1 MLRALVAGAALASGA
16 HGETILVTGATGR
29 MGLDMYKSLKAAGKD
44 VRALS
49 RTADKAKQIIGCDKC
64 DESEGIYLGDVTDKD
79 SLTHALKGADTL
91 VIAVGAHGDEP
102 DDVVDKIEW
111 YCVKNQMEAL
121 LSDGKEGKR
130 VVLFSSMSTSKPHN
144 HVLVD
149 KAKAEKYIIE
159 QGIPYSIVKPCGL
172 SEDEAGDAELLIG
185 HDDIAD
191 ANGWFNN
198 GFYMVARADVVSV
211 ATAALLSPPTDEM
224 RFDVCAKLAGSGPAD
239 VKKAVAEA
247 GKPWTGP
254 TQTVVV

>member
-1 MLRALVAGAALASGA
+1 VAGAALASGA
-16 HGETILVTGATGR
+16 YGETILVTGATGR
-29 MGLDMYKSLKAAGKD
+29 MGLDMYKSLKGSSQD

-49 RTADKAKQIIGCDKC
+49 RTAEKAKEVLGCDKC

-79 SLTHALKGADTL
+79 SLVNALKGADTL

-111 YCVKNQMEAL
+111 YGVKNQMEAL
-121 LSDGKEGKR
+121 LSDGKKGKR

-159 QGIPYSIVKPCGL
+159 QGIPYTIVKPCGL
-172 SEDEAGDAELLIG
+172 SEDEAGDRELLIG
-185 HDDIAD
+185 HDDVAD
-191 ANGWFNN
+191 ASKWFTQ
-198 GFYMVARADVVSV
+198 GFYMVPRADVVSV
-211 ATAALLSPPTDEM
+211 TTAALLSPPSDQM
-224 RFDVCAKLAGSGPAD
+224 HFDMCAKLPGSGPSD
-239 VKKAVAEA
+239 VKKAVEDA

-254 TQTVVV
+254 TQMVVV